1 METLIFQLQGPLSS
15 WGEVAVGEYRP
26 SADYPSQSAILGL
39 LAAALGIVRDDEEGQ
54 MALFGSYRLAV
65 GVINSGRLLRDF
77 HTAQVP
83 SRADLK
89 KRPQATR
96 RDELALPKYDLN
108 TILSARD
115 YRQDASALVAL
126 QSLDGAHYTLARI
139 AEALRRPKFLLY
151 LGRKSCPLAVPL
163 YPLIVDAA
171 SVSDAMTGYLQQV
184 SVLWSEQTGGKA
196 APAMQLRK
204 IAWGDD
210 FGVDDVALIGRS
222 RDLSLIR
229 RDRVLARNGWQ
240 FGDRREHI
248 ALLEEE

>member
-39 LAAALGIVRDDEEGQ
+39 LSASLGIVREDEEAQ
-54 MALFGSYRLAV
+54 MALLSSYRLAV
-65 GVINSGRLLRDF
+65 GVINPGRLLRDF

-83 SRADLK
+83 GRADLK

-96 RDELALPKYDLN
+96 RDELAVPKYDLN
-108 TILSARD
+108 TILSTRD
-115 YRQDASALVAL
+115 YRQDGAAVVAL
-126 QSLDGAHYTLARI
+126 QSRDGGHYTLAQI
-139 AEALRRPKFLLY
+139 AEALLRPKFLLY

-163 YPLIVDAA
+163 YPRVVNAA
-171 SVSDAMTGYLQQV
+171 SVSDAMNDYLQQV
-184 SVLWSEQTGGKA
+184 AALWTAQIGNKA
-196 APAMQLRK
+196 VPAARLRK
-204 IAWGDD
+204 IAWGDE
-210 FGVDDVALIGRS
+210 FGEDDVAVIGHS

-229 RDRVLARNGWQ
+229 KDRVLARNGWQ

>member
-15 WGEVAVGEYRP
+15 WGEPAVGEYRP
-26 SADYPSQSAILGL
+26 TAEYPSQSAIQGL
-39 LAAALGIVRDDEEGQ
+39 LAAALGIVREDAEAQ
-54 MALFGSYRLAV
+54 AALVSSYRMAV
-65 GVINSGRLLRDF
+65 GLISPGRLLRDYQ
-77 HTAQVP
+77 TAQVP

-96 RDELALPKYDLN
+96 RDELSLPKYDLN
-108 TILSARD
+108 TILSTRD
-115 YRQDASALVAL
+115 YRQDASAVVAL
-126 QSLDGAHYTLARI
+126 QMLDGAAYPLAGI

-163 YPLIVDAA
+163 HPVLLDVAT
-171 SVSDAMTGYLQQV
+171 VSEAMTAYL
-184 SVLWSEQTGGKA
+184 EQLSTLSASHGIQAKA
-196 APAMQLRK
+196 PSILRK

-210 FGVDDVALIGRS
+210 FGADDVATIGRQ

-229 RDRVLARNGWQ
+229 KDRVLARKGWQ
-240 FGDRREHI
+240 FGDRCEHI